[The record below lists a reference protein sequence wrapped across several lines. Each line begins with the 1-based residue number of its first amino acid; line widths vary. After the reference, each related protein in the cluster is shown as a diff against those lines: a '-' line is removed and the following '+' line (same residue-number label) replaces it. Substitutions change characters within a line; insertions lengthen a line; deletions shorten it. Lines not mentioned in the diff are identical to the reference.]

1 MSEEKINL
9 NDLMNEKFA
18 EEASKEKETTATAEE
33 PTRANAQVF
42 DPNNMVSVDLSQ
54 LVPSGKE
61 DATKKAQEE
70 LMEDLDDGIK
80 AVAERRFGPALKEI
94 RDMREEYEMRKAAGE
109 EDPKVK
115 SKFDPTLDLDP
126 NLTDEEVAQIR
137 KDREDQDNIV
147 DLAEAAPAEKKTESV
162 ADIEEEFNKS
172 LEEAESE
179 SDGKKVNTFMEGVPT
194 AESVT
199 ENVKAATVQS
209 TVHDSSDDEEDLELD
224 LVNELDELTEDL
236 GLTDDLEEAERIKE
250 ERRTQKNM
258 EEFAKVLRSQL
269 SETSARKPDISKF
282 KVRKRPKAFTKVL
295 ATSSETQYF
304 TWGLFATGISV
315 AISPLSA
322 IELDKINPY
331 TRDRNDIVSTKTTF
345 DTIYKHLAPACRD
358 MKMEEWMKLLDF
370 QDLNHLFFA
379 LYNANFHDSNIIPFT
394 CPKCNHF
401 YSEKRDIIDMVKFE
415 TDGDKEN
422 FNKVIKL
429 DPSLPPTFEEEL
441 YVANDKYAFG
451 IVIPKLYNS
460 MFEERLL
467 DEDFRNNYAGIINL
481 SHCISTVYEINE
493 DDEELIPIQFTTK
506 STDIV
511 KTYKYRILSIY
522 KVLSK
527 LSGYEFKEL
536 QDFIAEYIEKTN
548 KNINITYQV
557 PAAKCPKCGAEIPAI
572 PMSAQ
577 DLVFTR
583 HQLIRMLD

>member
-9 NDLMNEKFA
+9 TDLMNEKFA

-33 PTRANAQVF
+33 PTRASAPAF

-147 DLAEAAPAEKKTESV
+147 DLAEAAPTSKKTESV

-172 LEEAESE
+172 LEDAESE

-401 YSEKRDIIDMVKFE
+401 YSENRDIIDMVKFE